1 MEEGSDMLWR
11 GRRDRGIEITRER
24 EPTLD
29 PVLRLFLRWDTIE
42 NGTEVQVEG
51 IKARMNKEEKK
62 KLQSG
67 AVSIS
72 QSALLMRAAMNLHYA
87 HNFTDAAAVDGS
99 KAEPVEDA
107 SADDE
112 EAREIAEDAIAPAA
126 YGVWEGVRPFGKRIE
141 GTLTVEATED
151 EVLTAVISGLSGG
164 RLPSSFNNVDCE
176 TYAILAYLRKM
187 CELGAGETEA
197 DLKKRRVLI
206 MSDCQPCLKSIETA
220 YRRGYADGLH
230 RADRGAMVEAITHL
244 RNRLGCCVFL
254 WNSSHTGA
262 SPSSYADFAAK
273 LHLRAKK
280 EETITQTVS
289 EYVWSRPCIY
299 ERRIWEDDMAS
310 WELADRRAYREG
322 RLRARANVRTR
333 LAQNLKPGATM
344 AGQTGRTWAA
354 VTKETLRSPKPE
366 DGVVCLEE
374 VSAYNAR
381 VTVGMGLRTNNMPG
395 MQHEQS
401 WARRARV
408 EEAKGERGPA
418 TRSRTYGC
426 AGCRIWRIHTHK
438 AAMKATAGEDMGQRR
453 ERKRLAQA
461 WRDDEDTREDEMQN
475 TSTSSRHTIVGNCV
489 ATDVKVKAAMRTA
502 IHKLHAAAVQ
512 AAAKSTGGGEVV
524 EVISRA
530 RNATTQ
536 ASKGQEVE
544 DSDWNGLQ
552 QVLAGALPSW
562 GLGAHRKE
570 AKLLSPNLR
579 EAQNCAAELI
589 IPAIGYSNQQ
599 VAFLRKRE
607 DARGWMRL
615 VMRTWREE
623 VEYSQQRVKDQ
634 PDKWIIRRVGPMEE
648 DGKLGYK
655 KRTARAAKKTRQE
668 AAKAR
673 VATRAKRAADTANAA
688 PPGDANATNAPGDVN
703 ATNAIGNVND
713 GFANQL
719 TLAKPALL
727 LSKSP
732 TTASTVPYIPAEP
745 PAEKL
750 RLLCIAVL
758 TYGRV
763 CRPPPQAPQPPG
775 RKRWDRLRAR
785 LAQVVDTLRAQQG
798 AEDRAGQRPRRE
810 GIAVI
815 NYSQTRAYVARGQ
828 GGASQGK
835 AISKRRGRT
844 TIAAK
849 LGMYLQNWMRE
860 CGKGNEEL
868 RKQVGVG

>member
-1 MEEGSDMLWR
+1 
-11 GRRDRGIEITRER
+11 
-24 EPTLD
+24 
-29 PVLRLFLRWDTIE
+29 
-42 NGTEVQVEG
+42 
-51 IKARMNKEEKK
+51 
-62 KLQSG
+62 
-67 AVSIS
+67 
-72 QSALLMRAAMNLHYA
+72 
-87 HNFTDAAAVDGS
+87 
-99 KAEPVEDA
+99 
-107 SADDE
+107 
-112 EAREIAEDAIAPAA
+112 
-126 YGVWEGVRPFGKRIE
+126 
-141 GTLTVEATED
+141 
-151 EVLTAVISGLSGG
+151 LSGG

-206 MSDCQPCLKSIETA
+206 MSDCQPCLKSIEKA

-280 EETITQTVS
+280 DETITQTVS

-310 WELADRRAYREG
+310 WEIADRRAYREG

-374 VSAYNAR
+374 VNAYNAR
-381 VTVGMGLRTNNMPG
+381 VTVGMGLRANNMPG

-408 EEAKGERGPA
+408 EEAKGEGGPA
-418 TRSRTYGC
+418 TRSKTYGC

-438 AAMKATAGEDMGQRR
+438 SAMKATSGEGMGQRR

-475 TSTSSRHTIVGNCV
+475 TSTTSRHTIVGNCV

-502 IHKLHAAAVQ
+502 IHKLHAAAVK
-512 AAAKSTGGGEVV
+512 AAAKSTGGTEVV
-524 EVISRA
+524 EVIARA
-530 RNATTQ
+530 RNATIQ
-536 ASKGQEVE
+536 ANNGQEVE

-552 QVLAGALPSW
+552 QVLACALPSW

-570 AKLLSPNLR
+570 AKLLSQDLR

-589 IPAIGYSNQQ
+589 QPAIGYAKQQ
-599 VAFLRKRE
+599 MVFLRERE

-615 VMRTWREE
+615 VMRAWREE
-623 VEYSQQRVKDQ
+623 VEFSQPGVKDQ
-634 PDKWIIRRVGPMEE
+634 PDKWIIRRVGSEEE
-648 DGKLGYK
+648 DEKQGYK
-655 KRTARAAKKTRQE
+655 KRTARAAKKARKEAGE
-668 AAKAR
+668 AAKKAGKEAAEVR
-673 VATRAKRAADTANAA
+673 VTTRAKKAADQQAADAANATQALRAAD
-688 PPGDANATNAPGDVN
+688 
-703 ATNAIGNVND
+703 ATNAIDRPDVGFGNN
-713 GFANQL
+713 L
-719 TLAKPALL
+719 TLEKTAKPLAAALY
-727 LSKSP
+727 
-732 TTASTVPYIPAEP
+732 VPAEP
-745 PAEKL
+745 PMEKL
-750 RLLCIAVL
+750 RLSSIAVL
-758 TYGRV
+758 TYMRA
-763 CRPPPQAPQPPG
+763 CRPPPQAPQQPG

-785 LAQVVDTLRAQQG
+785 LAQVVDALRAQQ
-798 AEDRAGQRPRRE
+798 ADEAPEADRAGERPRRD

-815 NYSQTRAYVARGQ
+815 NYSETRAYTARGQ
-828 GGASQGK
+828 GVK
-835 AISKRRGRT
+835 TISKRRERT

-860 CGKGNEEL
+860 CGQGNEEL
-868 RKQVGVG
+868 RKQAGVG